1 MDIQVA
7 TQFPPLST
15 EPTVQTATTLSPI
28 GPASGAAD
36 DLEQPV
42 IKFLGDR
49 DGGVAVRSI
58 REGETTTAV
67 AGNANAAGDPIS
79 TDTPF
84 RVGSIS
90 KPLIATM
97 VLQLVDEGRVDL
109 DDTPSTYLP
118 DTV

>member
-1 MDIQVA
+1 M
-7 TQFPPLST
+7 
-15 EPTVQTATTLSPI
+15 QTATTLSPT

-49 DGGVAVRSI
+49 DSGVAVLSI